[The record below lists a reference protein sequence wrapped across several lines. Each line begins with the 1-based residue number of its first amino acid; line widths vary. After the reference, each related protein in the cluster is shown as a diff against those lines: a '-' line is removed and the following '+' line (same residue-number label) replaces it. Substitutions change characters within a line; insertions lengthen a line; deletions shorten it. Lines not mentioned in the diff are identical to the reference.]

1 MVTNKNNKPKISMP
15 DGLAGLVRAA
25 QEQSNPHV
33 STQPVQETPVQA
45 VPQQPASVAPQPAQP
60 LVSQPA
66 SAVEAAVSPTPRQ
79 KRGPVPVQHIEADN
93 SWDLFKGYVE
103 QYKKD
108 TTKGKEIWI
117 NEDIRYELDKMKT
130 ASRSSMKLKTMVNA
144 MLHTFMD
151 LHREEI
157 EDLLSQG

>member
-1 MVTNKNNKPKISMP
+1 MP

-25 QEQSNPHV
+25 QEESQS
-33 STQPVQETPVQA
+33 PVQQTVVEEVEETPRVQ
-45 VPQQPASVAPQPAQP
+45 VVEKTEPEPA
-60 LVSQPA
+60 
-66 SAVEAAVSPTPRQ
+66 PRA

-93 SWDLFKGYVE
+93 SWELFKGYVE
-103 QYKKD
+103 QYKRD

-151 LHREEI
+151 LHRKEI
-157 EDLLSQG
+157 EDLLAQG